1 VWLASYTAQALDL
14 KAPLIPFR
22 RWMKKENPTDG
33 VNFTKRLD
41 PARLTFG

>member
-1 VWLASYTAQALDL
+1 MGGDNDL

-33 VNFTKRLD
+33 VNFAKRLE